1 MAKPIAQSVSVS
13 SVSFAD
19 PASVAGSA
27 ARSAPP
33 RSFRRK
39 LPAAG
44 ALGALIAC
52 GLAALPA
59 VSKSPD
65 ASSANAARTPQRVF
79 ADTPFPSAQRFV
91 TGELERLIA
100 EQNPPAAPLRT
111 LAARRQESAGPTL
124 GDAQADVTQPGPAQ
138 PGLARPGASPGLFA
152 SLAAHR
158 NQLLG
163 YDGRAFSLA
172 DSVLAL
178 TDSGVRAGPIDD
190 TLADT
195 LNRIDIPPEV
205 RIQIG
210 DLIADRVQSHANAQQ
225 GDRYR
230 IAFDAASGKPRV
242 TALELRVAGRRF
254 GAVWFKP
261 PGAAGGAY
269 YAFDGAPL
277 DAPALT
283 MPVVST
289 RISSYFGERVHPLS
303 HILQMH
309 TGVDLAAPAGTR
321 VDAAAAGVVSFV
333 GYDALGYGKYVVIDH
348 PDRTSTYYA
357 HLSAFAP
364 GLDVGMRV
372 AQGQRIGSV
381 GATGA
386 ATGPHLHF
394 EVRVDDRPVDP
405 LVALANAQNTLSAM
419 QLDAFRRVASEARFR
434 LASGGARPLGFAQ
447 VDAPLWAEFATD
459 TSTLRAIFNTH
470 YASS

>member
-1 MAKPIAQSVSVS
+1 MWTPLAKPFAHTVSVFS
-13 SVSFAD
+13 GD
-19 PASVAGSA
+19 PASVAESPAQA
-27 ARSAPP
+27 ASP
-33 RSFRRK
+33 RSFKRK
-39 LPAAG
+39 LPAAS
-44 ALGALIAC
+44 ALAALIAF

-59 VSKSPD
+59 MSKSPD
-65 ASSANAARTPQRVF
+65 ASTANAARTPQRAL
-79 ADTPFPSAQRFV
+79 ADAPFPSAQRFV
-91 TGELERLIA
+91 ANELERMIA
-100 EQNPPAAPLRT
+100 EQAPHADPLQANAGRADPAGADSTPGR
-111 LAARRQESAGPTL
+111 AA
-124 GDAQADVTQPGPAQ
+124 
-138 PGLARPGASPGLFA
+138 PGLARPGLFA
-152 SLAAHR
+152 SLAEHR
-158 NQLLG
+158 NALLG

-172 DSVLAL
+172 DSVLAQ
-178 TDSGVRAGPIDD
+178 TDSGVRSGAIEQ

-195 LNRIDIPPEV
+195 LNQLDIPPEV

-210 DLIADRVQSHANAQQ
+210 DLISDRVQSHANAQP

-242 TALELRVAGRRF
+242 TALELRVAGRKF
-254 GAVWFKP
+254 GAIWFKP

-269 YAFDGAPL
+269 YAFDGQPL

-289 RISSYFGERVHPLS
+289 RISSYFGERIHPLS

-309 TGVDLAAPAGTR
+309 TGVDLAAPTGTR
-321 VDAAAAGVVSFV
+321 VDAAAAGVVSFA
-333 GYDALGYGKYVVIDH
+333 GYDPGGYGKYVVIDH

-364 GLDVGMRV
+364 GLEAGMTV
-372 AQGQRIGSV
+372 AQGQRIGAV
-381 GATGA
+381 GSTGA

-394 EVRVDDRPVDP
+394 EVRVDDQPVDP
-405 LVALANAQNTLSAM
+405 LVALADAQNTLSAM

-434 LASGGARPLGFAQ
+434 LASSGARPLGFAQ

>member
-1 MAKPIAQSVSVS
+1 MWTPLAKPTAQPVSAS
-13 SVSFAD
+13 SSASPFRAD
-19 PASVAGSA
+19 PAPVARSA

-33 RSFRRK
+33 RSFTRK

-52 GLAALPA
+52 SLAALPA

-65 ASSANAARTPQRVF
+65 ASSANAARAPQRVF
-79 ADTPFPSAQRFV
+79 ADAPFPSAQRFV
-91 TGELERLIA
+91 TGELERMIA
-100 EQNPPAAPLRT
+100 DQNPPAAPLRT
-111 LAARRQESAGPTL
+111 LAARAASPAAGPAL
-124 GDAQADVTQPGPAQ
+124 GNAQADVAQPGPA
-138 PGLARPGASPGLFA
+138 RPGLFA
-152 SLAAHR
+152 PLAEHR
-158 NQLLG
+158 NELLG

-178 TDSGVRAGPIDD
+178 ASSGVRAGPIDD

-210 DLIADRVQSHANAQQ
+210 DLIADRVQSHASARQ

-261 PGAAGGAY
+261 PGAASGAY
-269 YAFDGAPL
+269 YAFDGEPL

-309 TGVDLAAPAGTR
+309 TGVDLAAPSGTR
-321 VDAAAAGVVSFV
+321 VNAAAAGVVSFV
-333 GYDALGYGKYVVIDH
+333 GYDPGGYGKYVVIDH
-348 PDRTSTYYA
+348 PDRRSTYYA

-364 GLDVGMRV
+364 GLDVGMTV
-372 AQGQRIGSV
+372 AQGQRIGAV
-381 GATGA
+381 GSTGA

-394 EVRVDDRPVDP
+394 EVRVDDQPVDP
-405 LVALANAQNTLSAM
+405 LVALADAQNTLSAM
-419 QLDAFRRVASEARFR
+419 QLDAFRRAASEARFR
-434 LASGGARPLGFAQ
+434 LASDSARPLGFAQ
-447 VDAPLWAEFATD
+447 VSAPLWAEFATD

>member
-1 MAKPIAQSVSVS
+1 MWTPLAKPIAYPVSVS
-13 SVSFAD
+13 SARRAE
-19 PASVAGSA
+19 PAPA
-27 ARSAPP
+27 AEAPARRGAP
-33 RSFRRK
+33 RSFTRR
-39 LPAAG
+39 LPAAS

-65 ASSANAARTPQRVF
+65 ASSANAARAPQRVF
-79 ADTPFPSAQRFV
+79 ADAPFPSAQRFV
-91 TGELERLIA
+91 TGELERMLA
-100 EQNPPAAPLRT
+100 EQNPPAAP
-111 LAARRQESAGPTL
+111 P
-124 GDAQADVTQPGPAQ
+124 
-138 PGLARPGASPGLFA
+138 PGLFA
-152 SLAAHR
+152 SLAEHR
-158 NQLLG
+158 NALLG

-178 TDSGVRAGPIDD
+178 VDSGVRAGPIDD

-195 LNRIDIPPEV
+195 LNRLDIPPEV

-210 DLIADRVQSHANAQQ
+210 DLIAERVRAHAHAQR

-254 GAVWFKP
+254 GAIWFKP
-261 PGAAGGAY
+261 PGASSGAY

-277 DAPALT
+277 DAPALA

-309 TGVDLAAPAGTR
+309 TGVDLAAPTGTR
-321 VDAAAAGVVSFV
+321 VNAAAAGVVSFV
-333 GYDALGYGKYVVIDH
+333 GYDPGGYGKYVVIDH
-348 PDRTSTYYA
+348 PDRSSTYYA

-364 GLDVGMRV
+364 KLEVGMAV
-372 AQGQRIGSV
+372 AQGQRIGAV
-381 GATGA
+381 GSTGA

-394 EVRVDDRPVDP
+394 EVRVDDQPVDP

-419 QLDAFRRVASEARFR
+419 QLDAFRRAASEARFR
-434 LASGGARPLGFAQ
+434 LASGATPPLGFAQ
-447 VDAPLWAEFATD
+447 INAPLWAEFATD

-470 YASS
+470 YAAS

>member
-1 MAKPIAQSVSVS
+1 MWTPLAKPTAQPVSAS
-13 SVSFAD
+13 SSASPFRAD
-19 PASVAGSA
+19 PAPVARSA

-33 RSFRRK
+33 RSFTRK

-52 GLAALPA
+52 SLAALPA

-65 ASSANAARTPQRVF
+65 ASSTNAARAPQRVF
-79 ADTPFPSAQRFV
+79 ADAPFPSAQRFV
-91 TGELERLIA
+91 TGELERMIA
-100 EQNPPAAPLRT
+100 DQNPPAAPLRT
-111 LAARRQESAGPTL
+111 LAAR
-124 GDAQADVTQPGPAQ
+124 
-138 PGLARPGASPGLFA
+138 PGLFA
-152 SLAAHR
+152 PLAEHR
-158 NQLLG
+158 NELLG

-178 TDSGVRAGPIDD
+178 ASSGVRAGPIDD

-210 DLIADRVQSHANAQQ
+210 DLIADRVQSHASARQ

-261 PGAAGGAY
+261 PGAASGAY
-269 YAFDGAPL
+269 YAFDGEPL

-309 TGVDLAAPAGTR
+309 TGVDLAAPSGTR
-321 VDAAAAGVVSFV
+321 VNAAAAGVVSFV
-333 GYDALGYGKYVVIDH
+333 GYDPGGYGKYVVIDH
-348 PDRTSTYYA
+348 PDRRSTYYA

-364 GLDVGMRV
+364 GLDIGMTV
-372 AQGQRIGSV
+372 AQGQRIGAV
-381 GATGA
+381 GSTGA

-394 EVRVDDRPVDP
+394 EVRVDDQPVDP
-405 LVALANAQNTLSAM
+405 LVALADAQNTLSAM
-419 QLDAFRRVASEARFR
+419 QLDAFRRAASEARFR
-434 LASGGARPLGFAQ
+434 LASGSARPLGFAQ
-447 VDAPLWAEFATD
+447 VSAPLWAEFATD

>member
-1 MAKPIAQSVSVS
+1 MWTPLAKPFAHTVSVS
-13 SVSFAD
+13 SGD
-19 PASVAGSA
+19 PASVAGSPA
-27 ARSAPP
+27 QAASARS
-33 RSFRRK
+33 FKRK
-39 LPAAG
+39 LPAASTL
-44 ALGALIAC
+44 AALIAF

-65 ASSANAARTPQRVF
+65 ASSANAARTPQRVL
-79 ADTPFPSAQRFV
+79 ADAPFPSAQRFV
-91 TGELERLIA
+91 TNELERMIA
-100 EQNPPAAPLRT
+100 EQAPHADPLQAHADRTDPAGA
-111 LAARRQESAGPTL
+111 
-124 GDAQADVTQPGPAQ
+124 DAT
-138 PGLARPGASPGLFA
+138 PGLTRPGLFA
-152 SLAAHR
+152 SLAEHR
-158 NQLLG
+158 NELLG

-172 DSVLAL
+172 DSVLAP
-178 TDSGVRAGPIDD
+178 TDSGVRSGAIEQ

-195 LNRIDIPPEV
+195 LNQIDIPPEV

-210 DLIADRVQSHANAQQ
+210 DLISDRVHSHADAQP

-230 IAFDAASGKPRV
+230 IAFDSASGKPRV
-242 TALELRVAGRRF
+242 TALELRVAGRKF
-254 GAVWFKP
+254 GAIWFKP

-269 YAFDGAPL
+269 YAFNGQPL

-289 RISSYFGERVHPLS
+289 RISSYFGERIHPLS

-309 TGVDLAAPAGTR
+309 TGVDLAAPTGTR
-321 VDAAAAGVVSFV
+321 VGAAAAGVVSFV
-333 GYDALGYGKYVVIDH
+333 GYDPDGYGKYVVVDH

-364 GLDVGMRV
+364 GLETGMSV
-372 AQGQRIGSV
+372 AQGQRIGAV
-381 GATGA
+381 GSTGA

-394 EVRVDDRPVDP
+394 EVRVDDQPVDP

-419 QLDAFRRVASEARFR
+419 QLDTFRRIASEACFR
-434 LASGGARPLGFAQ
+434 LASSGARPLGFAQ
-447 VDAPLWAEFATD
+447 IDAPLWAEFATD